1 MIHTL
6 FVDRSFGVPR
16 GTDFLFR
23 GKKEEEETKT
33 ENTNPGLGATRQ
45 SIIVLQNPE

>member
-23 GKKEEEETKT
+23 GKKKKKKLKRKIPILDWSLLD
-33 ENTNPGLGATRQ
+33 NP
-45 SIIVLQNPE
+45 S